1 MLGCRGTRR
10 HTSWHPWPLRAAIH
24 RLAGLGPL
32 PASNDTDANQL
43 SNYQQLLESLQPP
56 VSDAEAAV
64 LAGLFPPHRDGCFGL
79 AWTLVHLLE
88 LPPAGRCP
96 GICNARRA
104 GSGISASVPSKEE
117 TGTRRRPTQ
126 TRANPPRYEQP
137 LLSPP
142 LTRSG
147 DPGLVLGRDRVG

>member
-24 RLAGLGPL
+24 CLAGLGPL

-88 LPPAGRCP
+88 LPRLAAAQVSATLGGLDRVSPPACRP
-96 GICNARRA
+96 
-104 GSGISASVPSKEE
+104 
-117 TGTRRRPTQ
+117 RRRPG
-126 TRANPPRYEQP
+126 RADVQLRPEP
-137 LLSPP
+137 
-142 LTRSG
+142 TH
-147 DPGLVLGRDRVG
+147 LVMNNLYSLRL